1 MLAAHVTL
9 TRRNP
14 ITGRSHRGRRDIQYA
29 AVDDVVFR
37 ITHFHSGFQ
46 PVQIELADEHLTAAG
61 LHAWRRSW
69 YYNFCGDMD
78 TIDASRTW
86 MAENF
91 RSQESAELLAHYE
104 QTVETWQMLDVDPAK
119 LSGPFRVVELHGDHY
134 LAIANDP
141 RPLLWQHDSLAWED
155 GTPRVCGSS
164 VLAEANR
171 HSPSDGADYT
181 GWVVSSEGGRS
192 YSDVIKRKPDALACL
207 RRTAAA
213 NLPTASGSQ

>member
-1 MLAAHVTL
+1 MLAEHITL
-9 TRRNP
+9 TRQNP
-14 ITGRSHRGRRDIQYA
+14 ITGRSRRVQRDIRYA
-29 AVDDVVFR
+29 AVDEVVFR

-69 YYNFCGDMD
+69 YRNICGDMD
-78 TIDASRTW
+78 TIDAARAW
-86 MAENF
+86 MAEIF

-104 QTVETWQMLDVDPAK
+104 QSVETWQMLDVDPAK
-119 LSGPFRVVELHGDHY
+119 LASPFRVVELHSDHY

-141 RPLLWQHDSLAWED
+141 RPLLWPHDSLAWED
-155 GTPRVCGSS
+155 GTPRLGGSP

-171 HSPSDGADYT
+171 HSPGDGADYT

-192 YSDVIKRKPDALACL
+192 CSDVIDRKADALVCL
-207 RRTAAA
+207 RATAAA
-213 NLPTASGSQ
+213 NLPTASGSL